1 MTFAVMEKGGKKL
14 IKLHFYHSGEEV
26 FVLTRQIC
34 AVYRDQRKEY
44 RDITVVHLS
53 GGEENYM
60 HVKETVDEVIEK
72 IDKAE
77 RRENDAERREEE

>member
-1 MTFAVMEKGGKKL
+1 M

-26 FVLTRQIC
+26 FVRTRWIY

-60 HVKETVDEVIEK
+60 HVKETVSEVVEMIDE
-72 IDKAE
+72 AE
-77 RRENDAERREEE
+77 RSEE